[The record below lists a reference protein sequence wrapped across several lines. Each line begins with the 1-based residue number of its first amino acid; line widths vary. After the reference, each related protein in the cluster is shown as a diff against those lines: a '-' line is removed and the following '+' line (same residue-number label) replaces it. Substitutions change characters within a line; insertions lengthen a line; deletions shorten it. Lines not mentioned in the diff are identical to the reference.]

1 MNILSAT
8 GDLEYFMILMLKNQ
22 FNNAQIPA
30 KWALDIPKKQIG
42 FLGIKKL
49 KTLLGLLIFP
59 FLKQIEGY
67 GNPFVL

>member
-30 KWALDIPKKQIG
+30 KRALDNAKKQIG
-42 FLGIKKL
+42 FLRIKKFQNPIGSAYILIL
-49 KTLLGLLIFP
+49 KTNRRLW
-59 FLKQIEGY
+59 
-67 GNPFVL
+67 